1 MAQRARAHCT
11 VSRAAA
17 RRIYPALTTMAGRH
31 APFSLAS
38 PECQAKQMVL
48 ACASCQ
54 YSDHGA
60 WECSASI
67 DPLPGPVVVP
77 TVRLGSG
84 STACVRTLRRSVCS
98 AVSPAGRRNQVSWPA
113 TPESSAASKPRGWSP
128 VHFPDRPVRY
138 TVCGGGGIILP
149 ACTVVVWG
157 QQRNKSNGDPS

>member
-1 MAQRARAHCT
+1 MARRARAHCS
-11 VSRAAA
+11 VSRPAA
-17 RRIYPALTTMAGRH
+17 RRIRPQPQWPAG
-31 APFSLAS
+31 APLFISFTRTPS
-38 PECQAKQMVL
+38 KTDGPCVR
-48 ACASCQ
+48 CQ

-67 DPLPGPVVVP
+67 DPLPDPVVVP